1 MTDHALLVTM
11 TNPLP
16 GREAEYQDWYAN
28 THIVEMVAAPRV
40 LSARLHTVT
49 DARTPTKWRHCAL
62 YELEGDPQAAMQ
74 AVFESGK
81 TANRTPS
88 TAGDT
93 PSRLLAIATPRAP
106 RQGAAP
112 PDPDNHVF
120 VVLTNPTAGME
131 EEYNRWYDG
140 QHIDDVLAIPGF
152 VGVQRFKISA
162 VPGMDAP
169 YWGYIAFYEI
179 DRDKV
184 TEAFEGLEAARG
196 TERMVMSEALNRA
209 DNEVA
214 VYAPT
219 AAKVKAEVAP
229 AK

>member
-1 MTDHALLVTM
+1 MTSHALLVTM

-16 GREAEYQDWYAN
+16 GREDEYRDWYAN
-28 THIVEMVAAPRV
+28 THIVEMVGAPSV
-40 LSARLHTVT
+40 LSAKLHTVT

-62 YELEGDPQAAMQ
+62 YELNGDPQAAMEE
-74 AVFESGK
+74 VFAWGK
-81 TANRTPS
+81 AGNMTPS

-93 PSRLLAIATPRAP
+93 PSRLLAIATPLGP
-106 RQGAAP
+106 RQGARPA
-112 PDPDNHVF
+112 DPDNHLF
-120 VVLTNPTAGME
+120 LVLTNPTAGME
-131 EEYNRWYDG
+131 EEYNRWYDK
-140 QHIDDVLAIPGF
+140 QHIDDVLAVPGF
-152 VGVQRFKISA
+152 VGVQRFKLSA
-162 VPGMDAP
+162 APGGETP

-184 TEAFEGLEAARG
+184 AEAFAGLDAVRG
-196 TERMVMSEALNRA
+196 TDKMVMSPALNRP

-219 AAKVKAEVAP
+219 AAKVKAAAEP

>member
-1 MTDHALLVTM
+1 MTSHALLVTM

-16 GREAEYQDWYAN
+16 GREEEYRDWYAN

-40 LSARLHTVT
+40 LSARLHSVT

-62 YELEGDPQAAMQ
+62 YELEGDPVEAMK

-93 PSRLLAIATPRAP
+93 PSRLLALATPLGP
-106 RQGAAP
+106 RVGAKPA
-112 PDPDNHVF
+112 DPDNHIFLVM
-120 VVLTNPTAGME
+120 TNPTAGME

-140 QHIDDVLAIPGF
+140 QHIDDVLAVPGF
-152 VGVQRFKISA
+152 LGVQRFKLSA
-162 VPGMDAP
+162 VPGMETP

-179 DRDKV
+179 DRTKV
-184 TEAFEGLEAARG
+184 AEAFAGLDAVRG
-196 TERMVMSEALNRA
+196 TDKMVMSPALNRP

-219 AAKVKAEVAP
+219 AAKVKAEAAP

>member
-1 MTDHALLVTM
+1 MANALLITM

-16 GREAEYQDWYAN
+16 GREQEYQDWYAN

-40 LSARLHTVT
+40 LNAKLHNVT

-62 YELEGDPQAAMQ
+62 YELEGDPQEAMQ

-93 PSRLLAIATPRAP
+93 PSRLLAIATPIGERL
-106 RQGAAP
+106 GDNP
-112 PDPDNHVF
+112 PDPDNHLF
-120 VVLTNPTAGME
+120 LVLTNPTAGME
-131 EEYNRWYDG
+131 EEYNRWYSD
-140 QHIDDVLAIPGF
+140 QHAPDVVAIDGF
-152 VGVQRFKISA
+152 VGVQRFKLSA
-162 VPGMDAP
+162 VPGMEAP
-169 YWGYIAFYEI
+169 YWGYVAFYEI

-184 TEAFEGLEAARG
+184 TQAFKGLEEARG
-196 TERMVMSEALNRA
+196 TPRMVMSESLNRA

-214 VYAPT
+214 VYAPV
-219 AAKVKAEVAP
+219 AAKVKAEAAA

>member
-1 MTDHALLVTM
+1 MANAVLITM

-16 GREAEYQDWYAN
+16 GREDEYRDWYAN
-28 THIVEMVAAPRV
+28 THIVEMVGAPSV
-40 LSARLHTVT
+40 LNAKLHTVT

-62 YELEGDPQAAMQ
+62 YELKGDPQEAMNQ
-74 AVFESGK
+74 VFEYGK
-81 TANRTPS
+81 AGNMTPS

-93 PSRLLAIATPRAP
+93 PSRLLAIATPIADRVGDRPA
-106 RQGAAP
+106 
-112 PDPDNHVF
+112 DPDNHLF

-131 EEYNRWYDG
+131 EEYNRWYND
-140 QHIDDVLAIPGF
+140 QHVPDVVAIDGF
-152 VGVQRFKISA
+152 VGVQRFKLSPP
-162 VPGMDAP
+162 PGAPAP
-169 YWGYIAFYEI
+169 YWGYVAFYEI

-184 TEAFEGLEAARG
+184 AEAFKGLEAARG
-196 TERMVMSEALNRA
+196 TDRMVMSEALNRP

-219 AAKVKAEVAP
+219 AAKVKAEAAT